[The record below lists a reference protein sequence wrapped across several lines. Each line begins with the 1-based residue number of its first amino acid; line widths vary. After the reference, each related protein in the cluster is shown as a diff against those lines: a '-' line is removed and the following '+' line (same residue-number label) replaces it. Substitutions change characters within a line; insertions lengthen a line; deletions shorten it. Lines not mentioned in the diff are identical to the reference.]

1 MSNQPPT
8 IDDLRKLTGV
18 PASEPPIADAQDFKV
33 ESARSPRP
41 SWTQPLP
48 KLILAGVA
56 LMPIAMIAGLFLVGN
71 HQSSQ
76 SRPETADRPPAQDQK
91 RTETTPNELEQVR
104 QENAHLKAKAAL
116 DGQQRIEA
124 QTQKPSERGK
134 SIPVEPTKKIAVA
147 RTAAQPSAASDVV
160 RRAEPPRMVSDPPQ
174 PLREP
179 RESAANERVQSNAE
193 QSADALQRWQQLAR
207 LGSYG
212 SVQSEAVTAVEWSPS
227 RQTVAD
233 APTVSA
239 SVATPRPAEPALLT
253 ARIAPTSAVQVSTK
267 QSGSSAIEDAESVV
281 VPTVALGE
289 NDVPAAI
296 ATAKLQPTSTQTPPP
311 NILHEAEAR
320 ILEDLATPPA
330 LIAGA
335 HSLAV
340 LTTPLVIDGSE
351 KKQDYFTVVL
361 TQPLMD
367 SQGKIALPASTQLMV
382 QVEEVTAGGHVNLSA
397 MTAAWQE
404 QGRTKEITL
413 PTGAIQVRG
422 QDGKPLMA
430 QQFRDKGKEIAALDV
445 GQFVLGAIRGSAGLY
460 TRSNTQVQSN
470 NGTTV
475 VTQENPP
482 PNILAGALEGGTSA
496 ILDTISERNQ
506 RAVEEIQNRPPI
518 HFIKAGSPVQ
528 VFVNQSMQLL
538 I

>member
-8 IDDLRKLTGV
+8 IDDLRKLTGA
-18 PASEPPIADAQDFKV
+18 PASESPIADAQDFKV
-33 ESARSPRP
+33 EAARSPRP
-41 SWTQPLP
+41 AWTQPLP
-48 KLILAGVA
+48 KLMLAGVVLA
-56 LMPIAMIAGLFLVGN
+56 PIAMIAGLFLVGG

-76 SRPETADRPPAQDQK
+76 SRPETADRSSTQDQK
-91 RTETTPNELEQVR
+91 RAETTPNELEQVR

-134 SIPVEPTKKIAVA
+134 SIPVEPTKKVAVA
-147 RTAAQPSAASDVV
+147 KTTRPAVAPPSATPEVV
-160 RRAEPPRMVSDPPQ
+160 SRTEPPRVVTAPPQ
-174 PLREP
+174 PT
-179 RESAANERVQSNAE
+179 SNERFQSNEE
-193 QSADALQRWQQLAR
+193 QSADAMQRWQQLAR

-212 SVQSEAVTAVEWSPS
+212 SVQPEAVAAVELSPS
-227 RQTVAD
+227 RQTAAD
-233 APTVSA
+233 TPTITA
-239 SVATPRPAEPALLT
+239 DTPRLAEPALLT
-253 ARIAPTSAVQVSTK
+253 ARIAPTSAIQVSTK
-267 QSGSSAIEDAESVV
+267 LPGSPAIGDAESVI
-281 VPTVALGE
+281 VPTVEFWEQDTPG
-289 NDVPAAI
+289 AI
-296 ATAKLQPTSTQTPPP
+296 ATTKLKQTPTQTLPLP
-311 NILHEAEAR
+311 LLREAEAR
-320 ILEDLATPPA
+320 ILEDPATPPA

-335 HSLAV
+335 HSSAV
-340 LTTPLVIDGSE
+340 LTTPLVIDGSG
-351 KKQDYFTVVL
+351 KKQDHFTVVL

-367 SQGKIALPASTQLMV
+367 SQGKIALPGNTQLMV
-382 QVEEVTAGGHVNLSA
+382 QVEGVTAVGQVSLSA

-422 QDGKPLMA
+422 QDGKPLIA
-430 QQFRDKGKEIAALDV
+430 GQFSDKGKEIATLDA

-460 TRSNTQVQSN
+460 TRSNTQVQSS

-496 ILDTISERNQ
+496 ILDTILQRNQ

-528 VFVNQSMQLL
+528 VFVNQSVQLM